1 LIMNSDGSQATSVP
15 NALNGRYPAA
25 CGRYFLFSTLPP
37 GEPGLTRVDAD
48 GSNLTIL
55 VAKGKGMIM
64 FPVCSPNSQTVF
76 YVDWPSKIW
85 RVPVEGGAPTEI
97 ATGLGASID
106 GQLVISPDGK
116 FLAYMFEEYTPEP
129 VSKLAV
135 IPVDGSS
142 PTKVIQVPGWTYES
156 ARLRWSPDG
165 EGLESLITQDGVTNI
180 WEQPLA
186 GGKSKRLT
194 NLTSGR
200 IFDFNWSPDGKQLL
214 LTRGDISSDVVLL
227 SNFR

>member
-1 LIMNSDGSQATSVP
+1 
-15 NALNGRYPAA
+15 
-25 CGRYFLFSTLPP
+25 
-37 GEPGLTRVDAD
+37 VDAD

-55 VAKGKGMIM
+55 VAKAKGMIM

-97 ATGLGASID
+97 ATGLGDSID

-116 FLAYMFEEYTPEP
+116 FLAYMFEEFTPEP

-135 IPVDGSS
+135 IPVDGGP
-142 PTKVIQVPGWTYES
+142 PTKVLQVPGWTYERS
-156 ARLRWSPDG
+156 RLRWSPDG

-186 GGKSKRLT
+186 GSKPKRLT
-194 NLTSGR
+194 NFTSGR
-200 IFDFNWSPDGKQLL
+200 IFDFNWSPDGRQLL